1 MEGKSY
7 KPFNTLKELR
17 APISGAFLLPMIW
30 RKACM
35 NGQTN
40 SVVEAAASTAA
51 ATATKFT
58 YGYVLGG
65 SLIGVIGKIDWAVVF
80 SILIG
85 IATYLTN
92 LYFKK
97 RDEKRKDEIYA
108 LQTKQY
114 ELTKKRLKG
123 DGDE

>member
-1 MEGKSY
+1 M
-7 KPFNTLKELR
+7 PR
-17 APISGAFLLPMIW
+17 IR

-40 SVVEAAASTAA
+40 SVVEAAASTTA

-65 SLIGVIGKIDWAVVF
+65 SLVGFVGKIDWAVVF

-97 RDEKRKDEIYA
+97 RDEKRKNEIHE

-114 ELTKKRLKG
+114 ELTKKRLEG
-123 DGDE
+123 DNDEQ

>member
-1 MEGKSY
+1 MPK
-7 KPFNTLKELR
+7 
-17 APISGAFLLPMIW
+17 IW

-35 NGQTN
+35 NDQTN

-58 YGYVLGG
+58 YGYVVGG

-85 IATYLTN
+85 VATYLTN
-92 LYFKK
+92 LYFKS
-97 RDEKRKDEIYA
+97 RDEKRKNEIHD

-114 ELTKKRLKG
+114 ELTKKRIQG
-123 DGDE
+123 DNDEQRTD

>member
-1 MEGKSY
+1 
-7 KPFNTLKELR
+7 
-17 APISGAFLLPMIW
+17 
-30 RKACM
+30 M

-58 YGYVLGG
+58 YGYVVGG
-65 SLIGVIGKIDWAVVF
+65 SLIGVVGKIDWAVVF

-85 IATYLTN
+85 LATYFTN
-92 LYFKK
+92 LYFKR
-97 RDEKRKDEIYA
+97 RDEKRKNEIHE

-114 ELTKKRLKG
+114 ALTKKRLEGETDDKRT
-123 DGDE
+123 D

>member
-1 MEGKSY
+1 M
-7 KPFNTLKELR
+7 
-17 APISGAFLLPMIW
+17 GAFFLPMIW

-35 NGQTN
+35 NDQTN

-58 YGYVLGG
+58 YGYVVGG

-80 SILIG
+80 SIFIG
-85 IATYLTN
+85 IATFLTN

-97 RDEKRKDEIYA
+97 RDEKRANEIHK
-108 LQTKQY
+108 LRVEQY
-114 ELTKKRLKG
+114 EQTKKRLGG
-123 DGDE
+123 DINDK

>member
-35 NGQTN
+35 NDQTN

-51 ATATKFT
+51 ATATKFS
-58 YGYVLGG
+58 YGYMVGG
-65 SLIGVIGKIDWAVVF
+65 GLIGIFGKIDWAVVI

-85 IATYLTN
+85 VATYLTN
-92 LYFKK
+92 LYFKR
-97 RDEKRKDEIYA
+97 RDEKRADEIHK
-108 LQTKQY
+108 LRVEQY
-114 ELTKKRLKG
+114 EQTKKRIQG
-123 DGDE
+123 DNDE

>member
-1 MEGKSY
+1 
-7 KPFNTLKELR
+7 
-17 APISGAFLLPMIW
+17 
-30 RKACM
+30 M
-35 NGQTN
+35 NDQTN

-58 YGYVLGG
+58 YGYVVGG

-97 RDEKRKDEIYA
+97 EMRSVRTRFMRFKRSNMS
-108 LQTKQY
+108 
-114 ELTKKRLKG
+114 
-123 DGDE
+123 

>member
-1 MEGKSY
+1 MEGKFY
-7 KPFNTLKELR
+7 KPFNILKELR

-35 NGQTN
+35 NDQTN

-85 IATYLTN
+85 IGTYLTN

-97 RDEKRKDEIYA
+97 RDEKRKDEIHA

>member
-1 MEGKSY
+1 MPK
-7 KPFNTLKELR
+7 
-17 APISGAFLLPMIW
+17 IW

-35 NGQTN
+35 NDQTN

-58 YGYVLGG
+58 YGYAIGG
-65 SLIGVIGKIDWAVVF
+65 SLVGVVGKIDWAVVF

-92 LYFKK
+92 LYFKH
-97 RDEKRKDEIYA
+97 RDEKRSEEIHE
-108 LQTKQY
+108 LRKKQY
-114 ELTKKRLKG
+114 EQAKLRIKEDK
-123 DGDE
+123 DEK

>member
-1 MEGKSY
+1 MNKT
-7 KPFNTLKELR
+7 PHLR
-17 APISGAFLLPMIW
+17 GFLLPMIW

-85 IATYLTN
+85 IATFLTN

-97 RDEKRKDEIYA
+97 RDEKRKDEIHA

-114 ELTKKRLKG
+114 ELTKERLKG
-123 DGDE
+123 DNDEQ

>member
-1 MEGKSY
+1 
-7 KPFNTLKELR
+7 
-17 APISGAFLLPMIW
+17 
-30 RKACM
+30 M

-58 YGYVLGG
+58 YGYVVGG

-92 LYFKK
+92 LYFKNEMKSERTKFMRFKPSNMSLLKTFK
-97 RDEKRKDEIYA
+97 R
-108 LQTKQY
+108 
-114 ELTKKRLKG
+114 G
-123 DGDE
+123 